1 MLEGNLLL
9 LVIAGAVILIILAA
23 TLGKIHPFLS
33 ILTVTI
39 LTGLVVGMPPD
50 KVLESIQAG
59 FGNILGNIGLVVVLG
74 SIIGV
79 FLDKSGGAWKLAQAM
94 LHATGQQRLPLTV
107 ATLGA
112 IVSIPVFCDSGFI
125 ILIGLVKSL
134 AKRAAIAQPILALA
148 LAGGLYTTHTLV
160 PPTPGPIAVTGNLGM
175 NEHLGIVILLG
186 LLLSIPAVLIAY
198 FGALFF
204 GKNISV
210 QTTDTAQAS
219 PEESPLALW
228 KVILPIFLPILLIT
242 LASVFKIIAPNH
254 HFGKWIQFIGN
265 PVIALLLSLLPVLL
279 LLPKRNKRTT
289 MLQWTSEAI
298 LQAGPILLLTGA
310 GGAFGY
316 LLKATPLS
324 DWAASWADNDDLPG
338 ALFLVVGFAL
348 AAFLKT
354 AQGSTT
360 SALVISSSILA
371 PLAGMVGF
379 NDPIALSL
387 LIAAIGAGGMV
398 VSHVNDSYF
407 WVVSQFSGINTRDT
421 LRSFTLMTG
430 LQGVGILLFVLLGY
444 WLLT

>member
-1 MLEGNLLL
+1 MLEGTSLL

-33 ILTVTI
+33 ILIVTI

-50 KVLESIQAG
+50 KVVESIQAG

-74 SIIGV
+74 SMIGV

-94 LHATGQQRLPLTV
+94 LQATGRKRLPLTM
-107 ATLGA
+107 AALGA
-112 IVSIPVFCDSGFI
+112 IISIPVFCDSGFI

-175 NEHLGIVILLG
+175 NEHLGIVILVG
-186 LLLSIPAVLIAY
+186 LLLSIPGVLLAY
-198 FGALFF
+198 TSAMFF
-204 GKNISV
+204 GKNISIP
-210 QTTDTAQAS
+210 TTPAESSS
-219 PEESPLALW
+219 PEESTLDLW
-228 KVILPIFLPILLIT
+228 KVILPIVLPILFIT
-242 LASVFKIIAPNH
+242 MASVFKIVAPDH
-254 HFGKWIQFIGN
+254 YFSKWIQFIGN
-265 PVIALLLSLLPVLL
+265 PVVALLLSLLSALL
-279 LLPKRNKRTT
+279 LLPRVNKRTV

-324 DWAASWADNDDLPG
+324 DWAANWASNGNLPG
-338 ALFLVVGFAL
+338 VFFLMVGFAL

-371 PLAGMVGF
+371 PLASMVGF
-379 NDPIALSL
+379 DDPISLSL

-430 LQGVGILLFVLLGY
+430 LQGLGILLFVLLGY
-444 WLLT
+444 WLLA